1 MFCPIKF
8 IDPSAHANMQCDPQC
23 AWRAA
28 EITNQTQEELEVYY
42 YCGLISNST
51 RIEIVN
57 LEGPHHL
64 PLNTQMPDNLENFEN
79 DMTETSLPTE
89 NNINEG

>member
-8 IDPSAHANMQCDPQC
+8 IDPSAHTNMQCDPQC

-28 EITNQTQEELEVYY
+28 EITKQTEEGLEVYY

-51 RIEIVN
+51 RVEMVN
-57 LEGPHHL
+57 LDGPVSI
-64 PLNTQMPDNLENFEN
+64 PLNQQTPEMP
-79 DMTETSLPTE
+79 PTE
-89 NNINEG
+89 VVEDNEE

>member
-1 MFCPIKF
+1 MLCPIKF
-8 IDPSAHANMQCDPQC
+8 IDPTAHANMQCDPQC

-28 EITNQTQEELEVYY
+28 EIINQTSENIEVYY

-57 LEGPHHL
+57 LDGPISI
-64 PLNTQMPDNLENFEN
+64 PLNRQAANDPMQIVEESEELEESG
-79 DMTETSLPTE
+79 ESE
-89 NNINEG
+89 E

>member
-1 MFCPIKF
+1 MLCPIKF
-8 IDPSAHANMQCDPQC
+8 VDPSAHANMQCDPQC

-28 EITNQTQEELEVYY
+28 EIINQTSENIDVYY

-57 LEGPHHL
+57 LDGPVSI
-64 PLNTQMPDNLENFEN
+64 PLNRQVVDNSMQIVEEPEEPKELGESE
-79 DMTETSLPTE
+79 E
-89 NNINEG
+89 

>member
-8 IDPSAHANMQCDPQC
+8 VDPSAHANMQCDPQC

-28 EITNQTQEELEVYY
+28 EIAKQTEEGLEVYY

-51 RIEIVN
+51 RVEMVN
-57 LEGPHHL
+57 LDGPVNI
-64 PLNTQMPDNLENFEN
+64 PLNPPAPPVMEMPEMPE
-79 DMTETSLPTE
+79 MSPTE
-89 NNINEG
+89 VVEDNEE

>member
-8 IDPSAHANMQCDPQC
+8 VDPSAHANMQCDPQC

-28 EITNQTQEELEVYY
+28 EISKQTEEEIEVYY

-51 RIEIVN
+51 RVEMVN
-57 LEGPHHL
+57 LDGPVSI
-64 PLNTQMPDNLENFEN
+64 PLNPPASPIPEMSEMPE
-79 DMTETSLPTE
+79 MPPTE
-89 NNINEG
+89 VIEDSEE

>member
-8 IDPSAHANMQCDPQC
+8 VDPSAHANMQCEPQC

-28 EITNQTQEELEVYY
+28 EITNQSTEEVEVYY

-51 RIEIVN
+51 RVEMVN
-57 LEGPHHL
+57 LDGPINI
-64 PLNTQMPDNLENFEN
+64 PLNSSVPSVEEMPE
-79 DMTETSLPTE
+79 MSPTETVE
-89 NNINEG
+89 NNEG

>member
-8 IDPSAHANMQCDPQC
+8 VDPSAHANMQCDPQC

-28 EITNQTQEELEVYY
+28 EITKQTEDGLEVYY

-51 RIEIVN
+51 RIEMVN
-57 LEGPHHL
+57 LDGPVNI
-64 PLNTQMPDNLENFEN
+64 PLNPQMPEMEEEVPMPPVEVIEDDKE
-79 DMTETSLPTE
+79 
-89 NNINEG
+89 

>member
-8 IDPSAHANMQCDPQC
+8 VDPSAHANMQCDPQC

-28 EITNQTQEELEVYY
+28 EIAKQTEEGLEVYY

-51 RIEIVN
+51 RVEMVN
-57 LEGPHHL
+57 LDGPVNI
-64 PLNTQMPDNLENFEN
+64 PLTQPVEETQDEPSIKVVENS
-79 DMTETSLPTE
+79 ETAE
-89 NNINEG
+89 E

>member
-8 IDPSAHANMQCDPQC
+8 VDPSAHANMQCDPQC

-28 EITNQTQEELEVYY
+28 EIAKQTEEGLEVYY

-51 RIEIVN
+51 RVEMVN
-57 LEGPHHL
+57 LDGPVNI
-64 PLNTQMPDNLENFEN
+64 PLNPPAPPIPDMPEMPE
-79 DMTETSLPTE
+79 MPPTE
-89 NNINEG
+89 VVEDSEE

>member
-8 IDPSAHANMQCDPQC
+8 VDPSAHANMQCDPQC

-28 EITNQTQEELEVYY
+28 EITKQTEESLEVYY

-51 RIEIVN
+51 RVEMVN
-57 LEGPHHL
+57 LDGPVNI
-64 PLNTQMPDNLENFEN
+64 PLTQPVEEAQDEPSIKVVENS
-79 DMTETSLPTE
+79 ETAE
-89 NNINEG
+89 E